1 MANGATLDICS
12 VKLCALSRTTCGCR
26 WQETTRAHSP
36 ARYSIE
42 PCFLCL
48 LNQPDIQFVG
58 ETLLMLMTLQENIIH
73 IPHSATRNPHSKK
86 KKKKK
91 KKKNEKNGQKT
102 RQCRAQSKH
111 DILTKDLNNVAKN
124 FENEWY

>member
-1 MANGATLDICS
+1 VFPLPVES
-12 VKLCALSRTTCGCR
+12 
-26 WQETTRAHSP
+26 
-36 ARYSIE
+36 ARYSI
-42 PCFLCL
+42 CWR
-48 LNQPDIQFVG
+48 DIVDVDDSARKYY
-58 ETLLMLMTLQENIIH
+58 
-73 IPHSATRNPHSKK
+73 PHSAFRNPQPAFKK